1 MPRGDK
7 TGPMGSGPMTGRRM
21 GTCAGSGTEGSFPR
35 RGRGLGLGLLGFGIW
50 LVRLWVA
57 NRQPAEIRPRAK
69 DNEVEELRKE
79 IAEKEGAISELKQ
92 RLRAAEGENKYL

>member
-21 GTCAGSGTEGSFPR
+21 GRCAGPGTEGSFSR
-35 RGRGLGLGLLGFGIW
+35 RGLGLGLLGFGMW
-50 LVRLWVA
+50 LVRLWA
-57 NRQPAEIRPRAK
+57 AGRQPADIRPGAK
-69 DNEVEELRKE
+69 DNELEELRKE

-92 RLRAAEGENKYL
+92 RLRVAEGEKTGS

>member
-21 GTCAGSGTEGSFPR
+21 GSCAGRGTEESFSR

-50 LVRLWVA
+50 LVRLWA
-57 NRQPAEIRPRAK
+57 ESRQPADIRPGAK

-92 RLRAAEGENKYL
+92 RLRAAEVEKK